1 MSIVKFSTLTAW
13 IFCLAG
19 VFTLSTSTMISAQ
32 TAGSVMDDARASL
45 FREADQAMLAAQQV
59 QAEMLAPKN
68 YGAALNYYQEAN
80 AQFKKGRS
88 LDMIRQDLRSATNA
102 FRKAADATKLAAVT
116 FTTTIAARK
125 DAISAGANRYGT
137 KQWIAAERE
146 FADAAGELEDG
157 DVNNARKKARK
168 AEDMYRAVEL
178 EAIKTNFLSEAQ
190 SLIRQAEQADAKK
203 EAPKTLQQAQTLVRQ
218 AEQKLAENRYDTD
231 EARSLARQAK
241 YTAQRLVYL
250 TTTVKQLKRDNKSLE
265 DIIIAAEQP
274 IHQIAGA
281 ANVVA
286 SFENGVE
293 NTTSEIISQVRTYQN
308 RIQRLDGELS
318 SRGGEMGSLQSNIA
332 NLEQQI
338 QQLKAENDKK
348 VMGLETEKTRLLKQI
363 RAEDSIRAM
372 FAKVERIFT
381 PDEASVFRQEQNVL
395 IRLHGLNFSV
405 GKSTIEPNY
414 FSLLTKA
421 QQAIKTFPGSRV
433 TVEGHTD
440 SFGGDKTNQ
449 DISEARANAVR
460 EYLIANMALTPEEI
474 KAVGFGERKPIA
486 SNETTEGRT
495 KNRRIDIVIHPKF

>member
-1 MSIVKFSTLTAW
+1 M
-13 IFCLAG
+13 
-19 VFTLSTSTMISAQ
+19 
-32 TAGSVMDDARASL
+32 
-45 FREADQAMLAAQQV
+45 
-59 QAEMLAPKN
+59 
-68 YGAALNYYQEAN
+68 
-80 AQFKKGRS
+80 
-88 LDMIRQDLRSATNA
+88 
-102 FRKAADATKLAAVT
+102 
-116 FTTTIAARK
+116 
-125 DAISAGANRYGT
+125 
-137 KQWIAAERE
+137 
-146 FADAAGELEDG
+146 
-157 DVNNARKKARK
+157 
-168 AEDMYRAVEL
+168 
-178 EAIKTNFLSEAQ
+178 
-190 SLIRQAEQADAKK
+190 
-203 EAPKTLQQAQTLVRQ
+203 
-218 AEQKLAENRYDTD
+218 
-231 EARSLARQAK
+231 
-241 YTAQRLVYL
+241 
-250 TTTVKQLKRDNKSLE
+250 
-265 DIIIAAEQP
+265 
-274 IHQIAGA
+274 
-281 ANVVA
+281 VA